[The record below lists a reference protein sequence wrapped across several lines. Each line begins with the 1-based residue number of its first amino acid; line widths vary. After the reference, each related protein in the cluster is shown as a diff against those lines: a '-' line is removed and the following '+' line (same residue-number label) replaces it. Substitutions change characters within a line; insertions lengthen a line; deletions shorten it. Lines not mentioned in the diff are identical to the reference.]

1 VLWELE
7 LELRGTSK
15 TEKLVDKPRKL
26 SIEHILPQQWE
37 KHWPLA
43 DPTDANVEG
52 RTGLINVLGNL
63 TLVTGELN
71 SSLSNVGWPIK
82 RERLTRS
89 VLLLNADVKAVDEWC
104 EAAVV
109 ARGQALAEMVLARWP
124 GPVQMI
130 PGFDASA
137 LETAVH
143 EVDVDK
149 AETTAEEM
157 SAILT
162 GASELLRALLRDLA
176 AQPGE
181 HRRFVTIEDSLG
193 WSRGRLASVLGGYAV
208 TAAAQSGKR
217 PYRFGKD
224 ENGDN
229 WMWVDAHL
237 AAMIVAADGPSA
249 ES

>member
-1 VLWELE
+1 
-7 LELRGTSK
+7 
-15 TEKLVDKPRKL
+15 
-26 SIEHILPQQWE
+26 
-37 KHWPLA
+37 
-43 DPTDANVEG
+43 VEAWG
-52 RTGLINVLGNL
+52 
-63 TLVTGELN
+63 
-71 SSLSNVGWPIK
+71 
-82 RERLTRS
+82 
-89 VLLLNADVKAVDEWC
+89 

-124 GPVQMI
+124 GPEQMI

-137 LETAVH
+137 LKTTVH
-143 EVDVDK
+143 EIDADK

-162 GASELLRALLRDLA
+162 GASELLQALLRELA
-176 AQPGE
+176 AQPGK

-224 ENGDN
+224 EDGDN
-229 WMWVDAHL
+229 WMWVDAQQ
-237 AAMIVAADGPSA
+237 AAMIAAAGGAGADS
-249 ES
+249 